1 MEDVAM
7 KDLLIEVSPRES
19 FGKNESRR
27 MRRAGKI
34 PAILYGAGKDPVP
47 LIVDPVQ
54 IERILHSESGA
65 NTLFRLGLAGT
76 EKQRH
81 VMIKDYQVDPV
92 KGQLMHADFVR
103 IRMDEV
109 IEVSV
114 PVRIIGEAVGV
125 KLDGGILEHVTR
137 SVDISCLPTNIPEH
151 IDIDVTN
158 LKIGDS
164 IKVSD
169 VQATDQYT
177 MLTEAGQT
185 LVVCAAPAKEE
196 TPEAT
201 VEAGEATATAP
212 AEPEVLKKGKAEPEE
227 DKESK

>member
-1 MEDVAM
+1 M
-7 KDLLIEVSPRES
+7 KDLLVEVGPRES
-19 FGKNESRR
+19 SGKNESRR
-27 MRRAGKI
+27 LRRAGKI
-34 PAILYGAGKDPVP
+34 PAILYGADKDPVP
-47 LIVDPVQ
+47 LVVDPDQ

-81 VMIKDYQVDPV
+81 VMIREYQVDPV
-92 KGQLMHADFVR
+92 KGQLIHADFVR
-103 IRMDEV
+103 IKMDEV

-114 PVRIIGEAVGV
+114 PVRLVGEAVGV
-125 KLDGGILEHVTR
+125 KVDGGLLEHVTR

-151 IDIDVTN
+151 IDVDVSN
-158 LKIGDS
+158 LKIGES

-169 VQATDQYT
+169 LQASGQYT

-196 TPEAT
+196 VPEAAAEA
-201 VEAGEATATAP
+201 VEGAPPAP
-212 AEPEVLKKGKAEPEE
+212 AEPEVLKKGKVESEE
-227 DKESK
+227 GKESK

>member
-1 MEDVAM
+1 M
-7 KDLLIEVSPRES
+7 KDLLVEVTPRES

-34 PAILYGAGKDPVP
+34 PAILYGANKDPVP
-47 LIVDPVQ
+47 LVVDPSA
-54 IERILHSESGA
+54 IEQILHSESGG

-92 KGQLMHADFVR
+92 KGELMHADFVR
-103 IRMDEV
+103 IKMDQLVE
-109 IEVSV
+109 ISV
-114 PVRIIGEAVGV
+114 PVRLIGEAVGV
-125 KLDGGILEHVTR
+125 KVDGGILEHVTR
-137 SVDISCLPTNIPEH
+137 SVELSCLPTSIPEH

-169 VQATDQYT
+169 VAATDQYT
-177 MLTEAGQT
+177 MITDAGQT

-196 TPEAT
+196 EAA
-201 VEAGEATATAP
+201 EAEAAEGEEAAAATS
-212 AEPEVLKKGKAEPEE
+212 EPEVLKKGKSDSEE
-227 DKESK
+227 EEKESK